1 MEVKEIH
8 KRLLQNMEYFLFAS
22 HVAALC
28 EEANIEP
35 VNAVLALVDKH
46 HDRPS
51 RRHFADRPQQAHGR
65 IRGTLK
71 ARI

>member
-1 MEVKEIH
+1 MEIKEL
-8 KRLLQNMEYFLFAS
+8 KKGQLQNMEHFQFAS

-28 EEANIEP
+28 DEANIEP
-35 VNAVLALVDKH
+35 VSAVLALVDKH
-46 HDRPS
+46 HDRPP
-51 RRHFADRPQQAHGR
+51 RQHFADRPQQAHGR